1 MPRYMV
7 LYKANPAA
15 WPVDSKQA
23 LAVWEGVI
31 AGGDA
36 LLKTGALQEVG
47 WFTDQEGY
55 GIFDADSKDIVLGM
69 IQPFAPY
76 YSPVI
81 HEIVPWDKGKDAL
94 LGSARRSASR

>member
-1 MPRYMV
+1 MLPRLSESVNPNAGSKVTPSEEVRMPRYMV

-76 YSPVI
+76 
-81 HEIVPWDKGKDAL
+81 
-94 LGSARRSASR
+94 